1 MNNVREHSFMKAAFH
16 GVIAEDLVMPY
27 PQMKAEERETVS
39 MIVETLRRFGE
50 ERIDSAG
57 IDREHRI
64 PEDLLDEMK
73 QMGLFGL
80 LIPEEYGGLGL
91 SNTGYARVMQEIA
104 AIDGSLAVTLGAH
117 QSIGLKGILLFGT
130 EAQKQKYLPRLAT
143 GESVA
148 AFALTE
154 PEAGSD
160 AASIRTHAVLSEDGE
175 SYVLDG
181 SKIWI
186 TNGRF
191 ADVFT
196 VFARTRP
203 PEAGGKPKITA
214 FIVERGFG
222 VENGPD
228 EEKMGIRGSSTTAL
242 YFQNT
247 RVPVSNVLGE
257 AGRGFKVAMEVLNN
271 GRLGLAAGS
280 LGACKKLIGMAVER
294 CNERQAFG
302 RPIGEFGMIKQK
314 ISRMMAETYA
324 LESMVYL
331 TTGLID
337 AGVPDYS
344 LESAICKVFGSE
356 TLWYVVNEAMQIAG
370 GIGYMTEYPYERMLR
385 DARINLI
392 FEGTNEILRAFIAL
406 AGLQGPGQ
414 QLREVVKAMREPIK
428 GFGVLGEFALQR
440 ARSALGRERLERA
453 HPALKHETV
462 LFEESVQ
469 ALAREAERVLRK
481 HGREIAEM
489 QFVQKRIAEV
499 AVDLYGLAAVIS
511 RTTDVLERKG
521 ESGAQHEVD
530 LATAYAALA
539 RRRLQERLQDMERE
553 EDELF
558 KHVAG
563 RAYRAEGYPFDVTGA

>member
-1 MNNVREHSFMKAAFH
+1 MNDLREQSFMKAAFH
-16 GVIAEDLVMPY
+16 GVIPEDLVMPY
-27 PQMKAEERETVS
+27 PEMASEERETVS
-39 MIVETLRRFGE
+39 MVLETLRRFGE
-50 ERIDSAG
+50 ERIDSAR

-64 PEDLLDEMK
+64 PDELLGELK
-73 QMGLFGL
+73 EMGLFGL
-80 LIPEEYGGLGL
+80 LIPEEHGGLGL
-91 SNTGYARVMQEIA
+91 SNTAYARVMQEVA

-117 QSIGLKGILLFGT
+117 QSIGLKGILMFGT
-130 EAQKQKYLPRLAT
+130 EAQKRKYLPKLAS
-143 GESVA
+143 GEWVA

-160 AASIRTHAVLSEDGE
+160 AASIQTHATLADDGE

-181 SKIWI
+181 GKIWI

-203 PEAGGKPKITA
+203 AEAGGKPRITA

-222 VENGPD
+222 VEHGPD

-247 RVPVSNVLGE
+247 RVPVANVLGE

-271 GRLGLAAGS
+271 GRMGLAAGA
-280 LGACKKLIGMAVER
+280 LGASKKLIAMAVAR

-302 RPIGEFGMIKQK
+302 RPIGEFGMVKQK

-331 TTGLID
+331 TTGLVD

-356 TLWYVVNEAMQIAG
+356 TLWFVVNEAMQIAG

-414 QLREVVKAMREPIK
+414 QLQEVVKAMREPIK

-462 LFEESVQ
+462 LFEENVQ

-499 AVDLYGLAAVIS
+499 AIDLYGLAAVIS
-511 RTTDVLERKG
+511 RTSRELRRKG
-521 ESGAQHEVD
+521 ESGAQQEMD
-530 LATAYAALA
+530 LASAYAALA

-558 KHVAG
+558 KQVAR
-563 RAYRAEGYPFDVTGA
+563 RAYESEGYPFDVTSS